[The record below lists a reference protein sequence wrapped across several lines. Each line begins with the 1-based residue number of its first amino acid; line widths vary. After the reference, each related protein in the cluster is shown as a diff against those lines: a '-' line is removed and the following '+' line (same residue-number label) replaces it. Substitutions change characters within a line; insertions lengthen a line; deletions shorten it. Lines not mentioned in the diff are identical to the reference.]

1 MTTDFQQNT
10 GISYEIKEIASY
22 EETPVDL
29 SEIIKTVETTDT
41 RNLDAD
47 VDTDADTGSED
58 DSDANID
65 WETECLKLQ
74 LHYSENFLVKDL
86 RRICAYYKISYK
98 RRLVNMK
105 KDDLITEI
113 IMFELNDENK
123 EIVEERKRLWLYINE
138 LLENKY
144 LKQFILWD

>member
-1 MTTDFQQNT
+1 MATDIQPNT
-10 GISYEIKEIASY
+10 GITYEIKELASY
-22 EETPVDL
+22 EGSPVDL

-47 VDTDADTGSED
+47 ADAGSED
-58 DSDANID
+58 DADANID

>member
-1 MTTDFQQNT
+1 MATDFQPNT
-10 GISYEIKEIASY
+10 GITYEIKEIVSY

-41 RNLDAD
+41 RNI
-47 VDTDADTGSED
+47 DADTDTDSED
-58 DSDANID
+58 GSDANID